1 LVSLYITSVEE
12 GAGKTTISAGLGRQL
27 RDSGKKVA
35 FFKPVISRGGSP
47 LAETEE
53 TDAWFMKEL
62 LGLDE
67 PIESMSPVIAD
78 WNQLSGVFK
87 EAYTKVASGKDIVI
101 SEGPCELSILGALE
115 ARVIAVESYSVPAPM
130 VKYVDH
136 YRGLGKHLLG
146 IVYNGVPAAKLDQ
159 VRSEVNRQ
167 LEGSGIDVLG
177 VLPEDRAL
185 LTLTVGELVQ
195 CIQGNMLSSSAQ
207 PAELIDSIMVGAM
220 TVDSGLIYF
229 GRKNNKAVLVRSNR
243 PDMQLAALET
253 STKCLVLCGD
263 TPPIPAVLYGA
274 EVKHV
279 PIVLT
284 GNDIATTMDNIEA
297 ALAGNRFRQEKKL
310 PRLSEIMGKQLDLP
324 ALYKEL
330 GLVAG

>member
-1 LVSLYITSVEE
+1 LVSLYVTSVEG
-12 GAGKTTISAGLGRQL
+12 GAGKTTIGAGLGRRL

-35 FFKPVISRGGSP
+35 FFKPFIGQVDSP
-47 LAETEE
+47 PTETAEP
-53 TDAWFMKEL
+53 DARFMKEL

-67 PIESMSPVIAD
+67 PLESISPVIAD
-78 WNQLSGVFK
+78 WNQLPGVLK
-87 EAYTKVASGKDIVI
+87 EAYTGVASGKDVVI

-115 ARVIAVESYSVPAPM
+115 ARVIAVESYSTLAPM

-146 IVYNGVPAAKLDQ
+146 IVYNGVPAGKLDL
-159 VRSEVNRQ
+159 VRGEVTRQ
-167 LEGSGIDVLG
+167 LEGSGIEVLG
-177 VLPEDRAL
+177 LLPEDRTL

-195 CIQGNMLSSSAQ
+195 CIQGKMLSSSERS
-207 PAELIDSIMVGAM
+207 AELIDSVMVGAM
-220 TVDSGLIYF
+220 AVDSGPIYF

-253 STKCLVLCGD
+253 STRCLVLCGD

-274 EVKHV
+274 EVKNV

-284 GNDIATTMDNIEA
+284 ENDISSTMDNIEA
-297 ALAGNRFRQEKKL
+297 ALVNNRFRQEKKL
-310 PRLSEIMGKQLDLP
+310 PRLTELLGQQLDIP
-324 ALYKEL
+324 AVYKGL